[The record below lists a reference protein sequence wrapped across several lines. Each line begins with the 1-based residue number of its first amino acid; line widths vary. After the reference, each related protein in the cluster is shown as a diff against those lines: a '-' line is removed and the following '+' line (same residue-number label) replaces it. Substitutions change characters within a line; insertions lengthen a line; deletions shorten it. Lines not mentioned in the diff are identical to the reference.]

1 MFCLFVFL
9 VCYYGILYQSHVF
22 FPPSSVI
29 TPDPNFSSVAPNGAV
44 GGGPHRPPLP
54 RPGYPAWPHAP
65 YRGPLYRPG
74 SFYRPPPP
82 PMYRGYYPPPRPAPP
97 PFHPAAGGPPFPP
110 RGAVPPMPRPSQEA
124 DGRGIHQ
131 TGKPDVAPQ
140 HSQAGPFRPDQM
152 APHQP
157 INQAP
162 AAARGMT
169 ASPRPRYPLPPDVRG
184 TGKEQNAWEFGYR
197 RGSTSYP
204 PPPPAS
210 MSRSTGA
217 PAMPQVQPQNKQQ
230 LNSSNLNV

>member
-22 FPPSSVI
+22 FPPRSVI
-29 TPDPNFSSVAPNGAV
+29 TPDSNFSSVAPNGAV

-54 RPGYPAWPHAP
+54 HPGYPAWPHATP

-74 SFYRPPPP
+74 SFYCPPPP
-82 PMYRGYYPPPRPAPP
+82 PMYRGYYPPPMPAPP

-110 RGAVPPMPRPSQEA
+110 RGAVPPMPRPLQEA

-131 TGKPDVAPQ
+131 TGKPDAQ

-157 INQAP
+157 INRLEPRTSSSAM
-162 AAARGMT
+162 ATNSAGDGGV
-169 ASPRPRYPLPPDVRG
+169 ASGQVEDGRDVMNMS
-184 TGKEQNAWEFGYR
+184 QPVR
-197 RGSTSYP
+197 R
-204 PPPPAS
+204 
-210 MSRSTGA
+210 
-217 PAMPQVQPQNKQQ
+217 
-230 LNSSNLNV
+230 SS